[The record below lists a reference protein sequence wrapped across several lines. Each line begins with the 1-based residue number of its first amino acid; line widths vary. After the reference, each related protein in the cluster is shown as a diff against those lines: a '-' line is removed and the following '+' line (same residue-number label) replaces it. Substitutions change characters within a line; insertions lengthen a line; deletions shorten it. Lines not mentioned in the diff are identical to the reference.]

1 MTPYWSDMS
10 GAIQSTWHP
19 PANVDSDTPEESS
32 TFIEDVL
39 QGRSLL

>member
-1 MTPYWSDMS
+1 MS

-19 PANVDSDTPEESS
+19 PADVDSETPEDSAD
-32 TFIEDVL
+32 FIEDVL